1 MKAIFFSLLVALV
14 GGLAVVWFMT
24 RSYGGGQTA
33 ASRTACVAVNQY
45 AKEIG
50 FDARLEGLKQPVST
64 GPPTATPS
72 IAELLRGAK
81 QRGAGGVAEMKR
93 LETWCVGRGYGPT
106 PTP

>member
-1 MKAIFFSLLVALV
+1 MRGIALSLVVAAV
-14 GGLAVVWFMT
+14 IGLSVVWFMT
-24 RSYGGGQTA
+24 RSYGGGETT

-50 FDARLEGLKQPVST
+50 YDARLEGLKEPVVSA
-64 GPPTATPS
+64 PPTSTPS
-72 IAELLRGAK
+72 IAELLRGAR
-81 QRGAGGVAEMKR
+81 QRGGGGLEEMKR